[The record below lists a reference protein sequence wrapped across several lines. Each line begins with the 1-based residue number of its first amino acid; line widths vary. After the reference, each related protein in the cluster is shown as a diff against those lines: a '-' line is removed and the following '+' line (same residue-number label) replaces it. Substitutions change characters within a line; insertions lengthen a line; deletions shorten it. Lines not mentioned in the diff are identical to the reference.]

1 MMNALSTV
9 KQANKAEHGQKAPKF
24 IERLFER
31 LHADYGTLWL
41 DRFVGLDIQTAK
53 LDWAAELGQL
63 SVDEI
68 VYGLSRL
75 PTKFP
80 PGLSEFKA
88 LCRPPVDSE
97 RAWHEA
103 VAGAAARE
111 RGEFGKWSSPV
122 VYWAYVEFGGY
133 DLKHRAF
140 KESKARWEHVLDFVG
155 RVYAEGGLEPIP
167 EPAQQLPA
175 PEQTYTEPHVAQENV
190 ERVKRAIDEALKP
203 VGDKKDWARRMI
215 ANPEGKSITSLQM
228 AHKALGLEYKP
239 KRKG

>member
-1 MMNALSTV
+1 MSALSTV
-9 KQANKAEHGQKAPKF
+9 KHASQDEQLPPAPKF
-24 IERLFER
+24 IERLFQR

-41 DRFVGLDIQTAK
+41 DRFVGLDIHQAK

-68 VYGLSRL
+68 VHGLSRL
-75 PTKFP
+75 PPKFP

-88 LCRPPVDSE
+88 LCRPPVEAE

-111 RGEFGKWSSPV
+111 RGEFGRWSSPV
-122 VYWAYVEFGGY
+122 VYWAYVEFGAF
-133 DLKHRAF
+133 DLKHRSF
-140 KESKARWEHVLDFVG
+140 KDSKARWEQVLEFVG
-155 RVYAEGGLEPIP
+155 RVHAEGGLEAIP
-167 EPAQQLPA
+167 EPAPQLPA
-175 PEQTYTEPHVAQENV
+175 PEQTYTEPHVAHENV
-190 ERVKRAIDEALKP
+190 ERVKRALEDALKP
-203 VGDKKDWARRMI
+203 RGDYKDWARRMI

-239 KRKG
+239 KRKD

>member
-1 MMNALSTV
+1 MNALSTA
-9 KQANKAEHGQKAPKF
+9 KPASKAPKF

-41 DRFVGLDIQTAK
+41 DRFVGLDIENAK
-53 LDWAAELGQL
+53 LTWAAERGQW

-75 PTKFP
+75 PPKFP

-88 LCRPPVDSE
+88 LCRPPVEAE

-122 VYWAYVEFGGY
+122 PPQAAAV
-133 DLKHRAF
+133 
-140 KESKARWEHVLDFVG
+140 VLYRDC
-155 RVYAEGGLEPIP
+155 LCI
-167 EPAQQLPA
+167 
-175 PEQTYTEPHVAQENV
+175 
-190 ERVKRAIDEALKP
+190 
-203 VGDKKDWARRMI
+203 
-215 ANPEGKSITSLQM
+215 NPGSS
-228 AHKALGLEYKP
+228 KP
-239 KRKG
+239 KLRYIKKASPLCSWLLNLVMPGLAQYGVHAAYSRSTSSPPL